1 MCEIRFD
8 NFAAKKILF
17 TANPEAYSVCMPY
30 AYKIINVHE
39 YTLLF
44 ALISN
49 EHGGLREK
57 KNENLRIFFFEKYS
71 SPHGLLITHQA

>member
-1 MCEIRFD
+1 
-8 NFAAKKILF
+8 
-17 TANPEAYSVCMPY
+17 
-30 AYKIINVHE
+30 VHE